1 MLPIHFMRVCVRAC
15 VRACAFQ
22 YHKQTLDNVRAA
34 AAKHYLPV
42 AIALDTKGPEIRT
55 GVMADVGNSCRISS
69 SSSYQF
75 IYGCQTQPY
84 NTIAS

>member
-1 MLPIHFMRVCVRAC
+1 MLL
-15 VRACAFQ
+15 CAQ

-55 GVMADVGNSCRISS
+55 GVMADVGYIRH
-69 SSSYQF
+69 YWL
-75 IYGCQTQPY
+75 
-84 NTIAS
+84 NTSAR